1 MYIQREDHRKVFGG
15 GGRIRSYFTTDR
27 EEPAIFLG
35 TEEILDSGVRMSDGE
50 TPEEYACTVTPWVK
64 RTVEPEWRCWKCVG
78 PHGESPS
85 YSDPL
90 FYR

>member
-1 MYIQREDHRKVFGG
+1 MSDHSSAITEARCFYFERQQVVLDAFSCSSLLCAVGG

-50 TPEEYACTVTPWVK
+50 TPEE
-64 RTVEPEWRCWKCVG
+64 
-78 PHGESPS
+78 
-85 YSDPL
+85 
-90 FYR
+90 